1 MPEFISTLL
10 IKKVFKNPAVP
21 PAMQLTNEL
30 IRINFAPDTRLETP
44 AKSFLNNRATDT
56 EDPTAA
62 E

>member
-10 IKKVFKNPAVP
+10 IKKVFRKPAVP

-30 IRINFAPDTRLETP
+30 IRINFVPVTRLETP
-44 AKSFLNNRATDT
+44 EKTFLNSRATDT